1 MNAIGFK
8 NFRNFVEFPMLKTNG
23 VTVFVGGNNA
33 GKSTCTMAYRLMA
46 QNLMRIISGAPFD
59 GNYMAFGTHKF
70 DFSSICGDFER
81 ALSHYADSNIID
93 YNIKLGYFDISVQVT
108 AAKNT
113 QSMYANVVSIVIYD
127 TIDNCSWTWNNSDP
141 ETTIFRYSGHTLA
154 QIVRLFELEITL
166 NAKGISDRLS
176 DEQKVNINDKY
187 ISIRENIL
195 KYEKKEVIYEYK
207 DIYSNPFEFHSC
219 KVILDGEHTD
229 IIPSSIN
236 DVNESLEPKGD
247 FKVFQDFFAHIRK
260 DLEKACNP
268 NNITY
273 IPARGTTLDS
283 YFRINNSDSNS
294 YANDISKFYRL
305 DNYNLM
311 KCRIQRMMK
320 ELGIGEAFDIE
331 KINSDFLYVTITNK
345 NGIKVPLADNGR
357 RAVQLFRL
365 LLLMAMNAGLPKEM
379 MALQADGDKLSY
391 VENQDKIFPNG
402 KDRELS
408 FTKLLIVEE
417 PEQNLHPALQSKL
430 ADIFHSLH
438 QECGVNILVE
448 THSEYLVR
456 RSQVLVAE
464 AKYKDEQELAEK
476 CPFNV
481 YYFPEIGSGEPYD
494 MEFRCDGRFK
504 QDFGDGFYD
513 EADKL
518 AYKIM

>member
-46 QNLMRIISGAPFD
+46 QNLMRIISGATFD
-59 GNYMAFGTHKF
+59 GNYIALGTHKF
-70 DFSSICGDFER
+70 NFSPICGDFER

-93 YNIKLGYFDISVQVT
+93 FNIKLGYFDISVKVT

-113 QSMYANVVSIVIYD
+113 QSMYANVVSMVIDD
-127 TIDNCSWTWNNSDP
+127 TIDKCSWTWNNSDP
-141 ETTIFRYSGHTLA
+141 ETTIFKYSGHTLA
-154 QIVRLFELEITL
+154 QIVRLFELEITPFL
-166 NAKGISDRLS
+166 NAKGYS
-176 DEQKVNINDKY
+176 DEQKVKINDKY
-187 ISIRENIL
+187 ISIPETIL
-195 KYEKKEVIYEYK
+195 KYEKKEVSYEYK
-207 DIYSNPFEFHSC
+207 DTYSNPFEFHSC

-229 IIPSSIN
+229 IIPSGKN
-236 DVNESLEPKGD
+236 DVNELLEPKED

-283 YFRINNSDSNS
+283 YFRINNNDSDS
-294 YANDISKFYRL
+294 YANDICRFYKL
-305 DNYNLM
+305 DSNNL
-311 KCRIQRMMK
+311 KCWIRSMMK
-320 ELGIGEAFDIE
+320 ELGIGENFDIE

-357 RAVQLFRL
+357 GAVQLFRL
-365 LLLMAMNAGLPKEM
+365 LLLMAMNAGIPKD
-379 MALQADGDKLSY
+379 MAEFQEDGFKIRYMENLDKS
-391 VENQDKIFPNG
+391 FPNG
-402 KDRELS
+402 KDRILEI
-408 FTKLLIVEE
+408 TKLLIIEE

-430 ADIFHSLH
+430 ADIFRSLH
-438 QECGVNILVE
+438 QEYDVNILVE

-464 AKYKDEQELAEK
+464 AKCKDEQELTQK
-476 CPFNV
+476 CPFKV
-481 YYFPEIGSGEPYD
+481 YYFPETGKGQPYD
-494 MEFRCDGRFK
+494 MEYRVDGKFNK
-504 QDFGDGFYD
+504 KFGKGFFDVADGLMLD
-513 EADKL
+513 L
-518 AYKIM
+518 L

>member
-1 MNAIGFK
+1 MNAIGLK
-8 NFRNFVEFPMLKTNG
+8 NFRNFRELPMLQTNG
-23 VTVFVGGNNA
+23 VAIFVGGNNA

-59 GNYMAFGTHKF
+59 GNDRTFGTHKF
-70 DFSSICGDFER
+70 NFSPICGDFER

-93 YNIKLGYFDISVQVT
+93 FNIKLGYFDISVKVT
-108 AAKNT
+108 ADKNT
-113 QSMYANVVSIVIYD
+113 QSMYDNVVSIVIYD
-127 TIDNCSWTWNNSDP
+127 TIDNCSWEWNSSDKKN
-141 ETTIFRYSGHTLA
+141 TIFRYSGHTLA
-154 QIVRLFELEITL
+154 QIVRLL
-166 NAKGISDRLS
+166 NAKGLLDRFS
-176 DEQKVNINDKY
+176 DEQK

-195 KYEKKEVIYEYK
+195 KYEKKKVTYEYK
-207 DIYSNPFEFHSC
+207 DTYSNPFEFHSC

-229 IIPSSIN
+229 IIPSGIN
-236 DVNESLEPKGD
+236 DVNESLEPIGD
-247 FKVFQDFFAHIRK
+247 FKVFQDFFAYIRK

-268 NNITY
+268 NNIKY

-283 YFRINNSDSNS
+283 YFRINNNDSDS
-294 YANDISKFYRL
+294 YANDICRFYKL
-305 DNYNLM
+305 DSYDL
-311 KCRIQRMMK
+311 KCWIRSMMK
-320 ELGIGEAFDIE
+320 ELGIGENFDIE

-357 RAVQLFRL
+357 GAVQLFRL
-365 LLLMAMNAGLPKEM
+365 LLLMAMNADMPINFAESQEYGYKRIIIET
-379 MALQADGDKLSY
+379 
-391 VENQDKIFPNG
+391 ENEFFPNG
-402 KDRELS
+402 KDRILEI
-408 FTKLLIVEE
+408 TKLLIVEE

-430 ADIFHSLH
+430 ADIFLSLH
-438 QECGVNILVE
+438 QEYGVNILVE

-481 YYFPEIGSGEPYD
+481 YYFPEIGSGKPYD

>member
-1 MNAIGFK
+1 MNAIGLK
-8 NFRNFVEFPMLKTNG
+8 NFRNFRELPMLQTNG
-23 VTVFVGGNNA
+23 VTIFVGGNNA

-59 GNYMAFGTHKF
+59 GNYMAFETHKF
-70 DFSSICGDFER
+70 NFSPICGDFER

-93 YNIKLGYFDISVQVT
+93 FNIKLGYFDISVKVT

-195 KYEKKEVIYEYK
+195 KYEKKEVTYEYK
-207 DIYSNPFEFHSC
+207 DTYSNPFEFHSC

-229 IIPSSIN
+229 IIPSGIN

-260 DLEKACNP
+260 DLERACNP
-268 NNITY
+268 NNIKY

-283 YFRINNSDSNS
+283 YFRINNNYSDS
-294 YANDISKFYRL
+294 YANDICRFYKL
-305 DNYNLM
+305 DSNNL
-311 KCRIQRMMK
+311 KCWIRSMMK
-320 ELGIGEAFDIE
+320 ELGIGENFDIE

-357 RAVQLFRL
+357 GAVQLFRL
-365 LLLMAMNAGLPKEM
+365 LLLMAMNADMPINFAESQEYGYKREIIET
-379 MALQADGDKLSY
+379 
-391 VENQDKIFPNG
+391 ENEFFPNG
-402 KDRELS
+402 KDRILAI
-408 FTKLLIVEE
+408 TKLLIVEE

-430 ADIFHSLH
+430 ADMFLSLH
-438 QECGVNILVE
+438 QKYGVNILVE